1 MNYFTISELLRSPIA
16 IDLRLW
22 NGANLE
28 QERNLMALVD
38 QVLDPARE
46 RYGHRILVS
55 SGFRCHELNRL
66 VGGTPHSQHLKGEAA
81 DIYTDAGR
89 DGNLE
94 LGRIIV
100 SLGHY
105 DQLILENVNAKD
117 LRPQWLHVTWRRNGD
132 NRHSILKKVSG
143 QSGYIT
149 VKASEL
155 LSH

>member
-55 SGFRCHELNRL
+55 SGFRCPELNRL
-66 VGGTPHSQHLKGEAA
+66 VGGTTHSQHLSGEAA
-81 DIYTDAGR
+81 DIYTDEGR
-89 DGNLE
+89 EGNLE
-94 LGRIIV
+94 LARVIV

-117 LRPQWLHVTWRRNGD
+117 LRPQWLHVSWRRNGG
-132 NRHSILKKVSG
+132 NRQEVRKLVAGTNTYPIVSRKEVMG
-143 QSGYIT
+143 
-149 VKASEL
+149 L
-155 LSH
+155 

>member
-100 SLGHY
+100 SLGLF
-105 DQLILENVNAKD
+105 DQLIFEHVGAND
-117 LRPQWLHVTWRRNGD
+117 LRPLWLHVSWRRNGD
-132 NRHSILKKVSG
+132 NRQEVRKLVAGTNTYPIVSRKEVLG
-143 QSGYIT
+143 
-149 VKASEL
+149 L
-155 LSH
+155 